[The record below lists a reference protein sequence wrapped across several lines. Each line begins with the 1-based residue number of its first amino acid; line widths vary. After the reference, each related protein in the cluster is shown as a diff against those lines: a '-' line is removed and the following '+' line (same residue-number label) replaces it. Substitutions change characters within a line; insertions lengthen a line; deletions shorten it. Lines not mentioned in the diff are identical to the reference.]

1 MGADYAP
8 MENFPFLEVFL
19 LLCLSAACNTQGMRF
34 QEPNKVE
41 SGGIEGKVFRSDSN
55 AAVSNSYI
63 LLENESPTHVE
74 HFDVRTDDKG
84 KYQFKEIPVGNY
96 KLSIYAWCPNKSD
109 VPCQNPGEAKTVD
122 DGMVTVK
129 WQRKSRAFME
139 IVTIKGFSVG
149 AGRVRVKDFDLF
161 CK

>member
-1 MGADYAP
+1 MAGYLIIE
-8 MENFPFLEVFL
+8 MFL
-19 LLCLSAACNTQGMRF
+19 LLCLSTTSNIEVMRL

-55 AAVSNSYI
+55 ETVSNSYI
-63 LLENESPTHVE
+63 LFENESPSRVE
-74 HFDVRTDDKG
+74 HFDFRTDDKG
-84 KYQFKEIPVGNY
+84 KYLFPDIPAGNY
-96 KLSIYAWCPNKSD
+96 KVSIYAWFPNKIN
-109 VPCQNPGEAKTVD
+109 VPCQNPLESKTVD
-122 DGMVTVK
+122 DGRVTVE

-139 IVTIKGFSVG
+139 IVTIKGFSVE